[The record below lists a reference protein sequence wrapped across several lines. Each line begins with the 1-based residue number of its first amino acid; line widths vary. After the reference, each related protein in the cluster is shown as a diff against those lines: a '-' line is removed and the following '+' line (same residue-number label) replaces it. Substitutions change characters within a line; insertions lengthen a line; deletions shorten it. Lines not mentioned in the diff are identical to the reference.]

1 MKKSLLLL
9 SCVAFMLSCGGNE
22 NAKSDSAAD
31 KKKTEKKEKKS
42 DDAGQTET
50 VETAEPELPA
60 VSDTVAIVK
69 ILDEV
74 TKSLNEWGSKYEPPL
89 SAEYSQVKSKAYS
102 VVDSIKNA
110 TGAEWDDNW
119 YVLGDTWFDPTSDPN
134 VVEYNIISYERFLSG
149 EDKRVEVTVEFN
161 DPEYRGHLST
171 KTVVFV
177 PENGEWVIDNIGRH
191 KENLEMFVE
200 KNAMVFA
207 PVQPQP
213 GRPTPNEI
221 DSRIRII
228 DQDWEEEEQNL
239 VASEDMGALDDFAD
253 VDYAEV
259 IELEEEDEED
269 EIFMVVQQPASFPGG
284 LQKMYK
290 YLGDNIKYPAVSR
303 NNNSQ
308 GTTLLRFVVQKD
320 GRIVNIDVLKS
331 SGDAF
336 LDNEAVRVVSSMP
349 KWIPA
354 KQNGRNVSSWYNLPV
369 KFSLQ

>member
-42 DDAGQTET
+42 DDTGQTET
-50 VETAEPELPA
+50 VETAEPELPV
-60 VSDTVAIVK
+60 VSDNVAIPGTLDEE

-74 TKSLNEWGSKYEPPL
+74 TQSPR
-89 SAEYSQVKSKAYS
+89 A
-102 VVDSIKNA
+102 
-110 TGAEWDDNW
+110 
-119 YVLGDTWFDPTSDPN
+119 
-134 VVEYNIISYERFLSG
+134 
-149 EDKRVEVTVEFN
+149 
-161 DPEYRGHLST
+161 
-171 KTVVFV
+171 
-177 PENGEWVIDNIGRH
+177 
-191 KENLEMFVE
+191 
-200 KNAMVFA
+200 
-207 PVQPQP
+207 

-228 DQDWEEEEQNL
+228 DQDREEEEQNL
-239 VASEDMGALDDFAD
+239 VASEDMGALDDFLD

-259 IELEEEDEED
+259 IELEEEYEEE
-269 EIFMVVQQPASFPGG
+269 EIFMAVEQQASFPGG
-284 LQKMYK
+284 IQKMYEF
-290 YLGDNIKYPAVSR
+290 LRDNIKYPAVSL

-320 GRIVNIDVLKS
+320 GRIVNIDVIKS

-349 KWIPA
+349 KWTPA
-354 KQNGRNVSSWYNLPV
+354 KQNGRNVSSWCNLPV

>member
-42 DDAGQTET
+42 DDTGQTET

-60 VSDTVAIVK
+60 VSDTVAIPG
-69 ILDEV
+69 ILDE
-74 TKSLNEWGSKYEPPL
+74 E
-89 SAEYSQVKSKAYS
+89 
-102 VVDSIKNA
+102 
-110 TGAEWDDNW
+110 
-119 YVLGDTWFDPTSDPN
+119 VLD
-134 VVEYNIISYERFLSG
+134 EEFL
-149 EDKRVEVTVEFN
+149 DEV
-161 DPEYRGHLST
+161 
-171 KTVVFV
+171 
-177 PENGEWVIDNIGRH
+177 
-191 KENLEMFVE
+191 
-200 KNAMVFA
+200 
-207 PVQPQP
+207 PQRP
-213 GRPTPNEI
+213 RAGRPTPNEI

-228 DQDWEEEEQNL
+228 DQDREEEEQNL
-239 VASEDMGALDDFAD
+239 VASEDMGFEGD

-259 IELEEEDEED
+259 IELEEEYEEE
-269 EIFMVVQQPASFPGG
+269 EIFMAVEQQASFPGG
-284 LQKMYK
+284 IQKMYEF
-290 YLGDNIKYPAVSR
+290 LRDNIKYPAVSL

-320 GRIVNIDVLKS
+320 GRIVNIDVIKS

-349 KWIPA
+349 KWTPA
-354 KQNGRNVSSWYNLPV
+354 KQNGRNVSSWCNLPV

>member
-1 MKKSLLLL
+1 MDCNFIFKINTMKKSLLLL

-50 VETAEPELPA
+50 VETAEPELPV
-60 VSDTVAIVK
+60 VSDTVAIPGILDEE

-74 TKSLNEWGSKYEPPL
+74 TQSPR
-89 SAEYSQVKSKAYS
+89 A
-102 VVDSIKNA
+102 
-110 TGAEWDDNW
+110 
-119 YVLGDTWFDPTSDPN
+119 
-134 VVEYNIISYERFLSG
+134 
-149 EDKRVEVTVEFN
+149 
-161 DPEYRGHLST
+161 
-171 KTVVFV
+171 
-177 PENGEWVIDNIGRH
+177 
-191 KENLEMFVE
+191 
-200 KNAMVFA
+200 
-207 PVQPQP
+207 

-228 DQDWEEEEQNL
+228 DQDWEEEERNL
-239 VASEDMGALDDFAD
+239 VASEDMGFEGD

-259 IELEEEDEED
+259 IELEEEYEEE
-269 EIFMVVQQPASFPGG
+269 EIFMAVEQQASFPGG
-284 LQKMYK
+284 LQNMYK
-290 YLGDNIKYPAVSR
+290 FLRDNIKYPAVSL

-320 GRIVNIDVLKS
+320 GRIVNINVIKS
-331 SGDAF
+331 SGDVF

-349 KWIPA
+349 KWTPA
-354 KQNGRNVSSWYNLPV
+354 KQNGRNVSSWCNLPV

>member
-42 DDAGQTET
+42 DDTGQTET

-60 VSDTVAIVK
+60 VSDTVAIPGILDEE

-74 TKSLNEWGSKYEPPL
+74 TQSPR
-89 SAEYSQVKSKAYS
+89 A
-102 VVDSIKNA
+102 
-110 TGAEWDDNW
+110 
-119 YVLGDTWFDPTSDPN
+119 
-134 VVEYNIISYERFLSG
+134 
-149 EDKRVEVTVEFN
+149 
-161 DPEYRGHLST
+161 
-171 KTVVFV
+171 
-177 PENGEWVIDNIGRH
+177 
-191 KENLEMFVE
+191 
-200 KNAMVFA
+200 
-207 PVQPQP
+207 

-228 DQDWEEEEQNL
+228 DQDREEEEQNL
-239 VASEDMGALDDFAD
+239 VASEDMGALDDFLD

-259 IELEEEDEED
+259 IELEEEYEEE
-269 EIFMVVQQPASFPGG
+269 EIFMAVEQQASFPGG
-284 LQKMYK
+284 LQNMYK
-290 YLGDNIKYPAVSR
+290 FLRDNIKYPAVSR

-320 GRIVNIDVLKS
+320 GRIVNINVIKS

-349 KWIPA
+349 KWTPA
-354 KQNGRNVSSWYNLPV
+354 KQNGRNVSSWCNLPV

>member
-42 DDAGQTET
+42 DDTGQTET

-60 VSDTVAIVK
+60 VSDTVAIPG
-69 ILDEV
+69 ILDE
-74 TKSLNEWGSKYEPPL
+74 E
-89 SAEYSQVKSKAYS
+89 
-102 VVDSIKNA
+102 
-110 TGAEWDDNW
+110 
-119 YVLGDTWFDPTSDPN
+119 VLD
-134 VVEYNIISYERFLSG
+134 EEFL
-149 EDKRVEVTVEFN
+149 DEV
-161 DPEYRGHLST
+161 
-171 KTVVFV
+171 
-177 PENGEWVIDNIGRH
+177 
-191 KENLEMFVE
+191 
-200 KNAMVFA
+200 
-207 PVQPQP
+207 PQRP
-213 GRPTPNEI
+213 RAGRPTPNEI

-228 DQDWEEEEQNL
+228 DQDREEEEQNL
-239 VASEDMGALDDFAD
+239 VASEDMGFEGD

-259 IELEEEDEED
+259 IELEEEYEEE
-269 EIFMVVQQPASFPGG
+269 EIFMAVEQQASFPGG
-284 LQKMYK
+284 LQNMYK
-290 YLGDNIKYPAVSR
+290 FLRDNIKYPAVSR

-320 GRIVNIDVLKS
+320 GRIVNINVIKS

-349 KWIPA
+349 KWTPA
-354 KQNGRNVSSWYNLPV
+354 KQNGRNVSSWCNLPV